1 MHILRSTPT
10 KSLLLTIN
18 VKDKFGKRFNEEAE
32 LFEFYGDVKEE
43 IPANAQEAMGKLVD
57 IIGYVDADHAGD
69 HITNRSHT
77 RILIFVHLDPILSL
91 QSLGHD
97 QVIHV
102 CLRSCFP

>member
-43 IPANAQEAMGKLVD
+43 IPANA
-57 IIGYVDADHAGD
+57 
-69 HITNRSHT
+69 
-77 RILIFVHLDPILSL
+77 P
-91 QSLGHD
+91 
-97 QVIHV
+97 
-102 CLRSCFP
+102 